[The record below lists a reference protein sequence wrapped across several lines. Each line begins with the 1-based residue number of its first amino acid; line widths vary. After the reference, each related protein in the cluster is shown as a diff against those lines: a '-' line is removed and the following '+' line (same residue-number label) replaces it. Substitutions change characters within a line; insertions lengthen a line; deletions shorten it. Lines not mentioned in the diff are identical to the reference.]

1 MAATNTVHGI
11 TNLPTTAAER
21 INKATESLESVIEST
36 GNRLAE
42 VGETAAA
49 ATDRLLDETI
59 QIGGHAAGAVVN
71 VHHHVSD
78 AQKRVRSAAAKRRE
92 KAMRS
97 IINRMATLEE
107 FSLND
112 LYGEWDNVMSQ
123 ISKAVIKRILLESTG
138 LCVVHTAIT
147 DTVQNTK
154 DFGKFIGRQAS
165 AFVHDPLHR
174 AAVLLQSGVRRKQ
187 AVNEA
192 SRRTKTPLRIRN
204 FGVRPA
210 ASQYSPSLPMRQG
223 CASHRPAVNC
233 STISASTI
241 FASGISASALRA
253 SSGSTKRRFVLR
265 MSWPSVV
272 R

>member
-1 MAATNTVHGI
+1 M
-11 TNLPTTAAER
+11 
-21 INKATESLESVIEST
+21 
-36 GNRLAE
+36 
-42 VGETAAA
+42 
-49 ATDRLLDETI
+49 
-59 QIGGHAAGAVVN
+59 
-71 VHHHVSD
+71 
-78 AQKRVRSAAAKRRE
+78 RSAAAKRRE

-192 SRRTKTPLRIRN
+192 SRRR
-204 FGVRPA
+204 
-210 ASQYSPSLPMRQG
+210 SS
-223 CASHRPAVNC
+223 
-233 STISASTI
+233 STTLSKEKKPK
-241 FASGISASALRA
+241 
-253 SSGSTKRRFVLR
+253 KRRSSVAAKAIYLL
-265 MSWPSVV
+265 PSFGF
-272 R
+272 RRKSSN